1 MVQPQ
6 QDELRPIDNEP
17 PEPRPTPPRP
27 PRPGG
32 GGSTSGEPKPGD
44 ALSAAIQKKWQA
56 LGGESWGRLDQETGE
71 IAVGGGRLAQ
81 FFAKDGSLRQIVWTR
96 TTGAR
101 EVSPPMSDCWARVGH
116 ARGVLGFPTT
126 DCLVAHDGIGRYQLF
141 ERGTIVWHPQTGTFE
156 THGDINAKYAERQGS
171 QFGYPTTDE
180 TSTPDGRGRFNHF
193 RELPGGHD
201 KSIYWTAATGAH
213 EIYGLIRGRWA
224 ALGWE
229 RSVLGYPTS
238 GELVTHDG
246 VGRFQTFEGGILVW
260 HPNTGAFEVHGT
272 ILQRYLQLGGTAWGY
287 PTTDESDAMGPGRF
301 NHFVHLPSGQ
311 ERSIYWTPDTGAVE
325 VYGAIHQRWKQLG
338 WEGSHLG
345 YPVSPEAVWPEG
357 GTGARQQRFQGGR
370 ILYMRRGAHWVTG
383 TDPTRW
389 KQSINATGVR
399 GEVEIVLPYNS
410 HAHFGGYVRA
420 VKQDSYDFLVNAMVK
435 TPTNLAVAFYEKGK
449 IHGDFEPGP
458 ERFNFDQT
466 STNAIPATAF
476 WDFQQGTLQVEKHY
490 RSHLTGAIGDLF
502 EAALKWF
509 AGAALIATPGTA
521 LLLLGGTTAV
531 TGLAGGSLASG
542 ARIVGGTLWLAGP
555 FGTAIALAA
564 DALARLATQ
573 ERPLSQEEYALA
585 KLVFKNALPPR
596 QDIVVTDAIGGNNRP
611 FTYPR
616 FDGKMVLSVGE
627 KYYNDLRYYGV
638 DEHKKVFGQL
648 LIHELV
654 HVWQYHNNA
663 ANISYVADA
672 IWARIRDDY
681 HPGEVLDEPWDWFGL
696 EEQGSIVE
704 HWFIENYNGPGSV
717 PNTGTAAD
725 DFGLASPR
733 AVGHTASRFIIENI
747 RTGRN

>member
-1 MVQPQ
+1 MAK
-6 QDELRPIDNEP
+6 PILDDP
-17 PEPRPTPPRP
+17 PLPRDPD
-27 PRPGG
+27 RPGPAPTIAG
-32 GGSTSGEPKPGD
+32 PIGTRWR
-44 ALSAAIQKKWQA
+44 Q
-56 LGGESWGRLDQETGE
+56 LGGEAWGRPGE
-71 IAVGGGRLAQ
+71 FGVISLGDGRGRWAQ
-81 FFAKDGSLRQIVWTR
+81 FMARDLSLRVIVWTSQ
-96 TTGAR
+96 TGAR
-101 EVSPPMSDCWARVGH
+101 VIFGEFNNKWAGLGSERS
-116 ARGVLGFPTT
+116 VLGYPTS
-126 DCLVAHDGIGRYQLF
+126 DALVTHDGVGRFQTF
-141 ERGTIVWHPQTGTFE
+141 ERGILVWRPETGVHEVHGAIVTRYGQLG
-156 THGDINAKYAERQGS
+156 GS
-171 QFGYPTTDE
+171 VYGYPLTDE

-201 KSIYWTAATGAH
+201 KSIYWTAETGAH

-229 RSVLGYPTS
+229 GSVLGYPTS
-238 GELVTHDG
+238 GEQKAHDG
-246 VGRFQTFEGGILVW
+246 VGRFQTFEGGIIVW
-260 HPNTGAFEVHGT
+260 HPTTGAFEVHGA
-272 ILQRYLQLGGTAWGY
+272 ILKRYLQLGGTVWGY
-287 PTTDESDAMGPGRF
+287 PTTDESNAKGPGRF

-311 ERSIYWTPDTGAVE
+311 ERSIYWTPDTGAIE
-325 VYGAIHQRWKQLG
+325 VYGALHQHWKQLG

-345 YPVSPEAVWPEG
+345 YPVSPEAAWPEG

-370 ILYMRRGAHWVTG
+370 ILYSRRGAHWVTG
-383 TDPTRW
+383 ADPTLW
-389 KQSINATGVR
+389 KQTINATGVR
-399 GEVEIVLPYNS
+399 GEVEISLPYNG

-420 VKQDSYDFLVNAMVK
+420 VKQDSYDFLVNAIAK
-435 TPTNLAVAFYEKGK
+435 TSTNLAVAFYEKGK

-458 ERFNFDQT
+458 ERFNFNQT
-466 STNAIPATAF
+466 SAHAIPATAF
-476 WDFQQGTLQVEKHY
+476 WDLQQGTLQVEKNY

-564 DALARLATQ
+564 DAIARLASK
-573 ERPLSQEEYALA
+573 ERPLSQAEYDLA
-585 KLVFKNALPPR
+585 KLVFKNSLPSR

-638 DEHKKVFGQL
+638 AEHKKVFGQL

-681 HPGEVLDEPWDWFGL
+681 EPGEVLDEPWDWFGL
-696 EEQGSIVE
+696 EEQGAIVE
-704 HWFIENYNGPGSV
+704 DWFTDNYNGPGSV
-717 PNTGTAAD
+717 ANTGTAAD
-725 DFGLASPR
+725 DFGLASPT
-733 AVGHTASRFIIENI
+733 AVGHKAFKFITANI
-747 RTGRN
+747 RAGRN